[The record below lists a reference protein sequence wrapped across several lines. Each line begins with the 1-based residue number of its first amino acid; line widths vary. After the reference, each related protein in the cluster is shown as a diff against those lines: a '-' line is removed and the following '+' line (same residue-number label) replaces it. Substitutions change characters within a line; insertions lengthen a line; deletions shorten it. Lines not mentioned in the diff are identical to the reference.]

1 MNFLSSVPG
10 PNPAQGSGA
19 QVSGLAVFFQVG
31 GAPSLDR
38 LNPGNALSGFPQ
50 ANPMAMN
57 PAGELL
63 AQQQQTM
70 QLMLM
75 TMLTLLTG
83 LMQGQSG
90 QTSGDSSTAV
100 NSANGAASG
109 GGASSSSGASGAQNS
124 GSHGAPGDKV
134 ANAKIVAEVARQKGV
149 DPVTAVACMLVESGG
164 SNAAT
169 GDNGTS
175 FGLFQL
181 HRGGELGNMSE
192 AEARDPRRNAEVALS
207 VFAANKGKY
216 SDPGQLAAASQRPA
230 DRAGYARKVDAML
243 PEARRLLGM

>member
-1 MNFLSSVPG
+1 VNFLSSVQGVNSGQTGASITGFAVLFPG
-10 PNPAQGSGA
+10 MPALNRLEPGA
-19 QVSGLAVFFQVG
+19 LP
-31 GAPSLDR
+31 GA
-38 LNPGNALSGFPQ
+38 
-50 ANPMAMN
+50 MAMD
-57 PAGELL
+57 PTIQLL

-70 QLMLM
+70 QLMLT
-75 TMLTLLTG
+75 TMLSLLVG
-83 LMQGQSG
+83 LLQGN
-90 QTSGDSSTAV
+90 TSNNANS
-100 NSANGAASG
+100 NSAGSTSNAG
-109 GGASSSSGASGAQNS
+109 GNTPP
-124 GSHGAPGDKV
+124 GAPGDKV
-134 ANAKIVAEVARQKGV
+134 TNAKIVAEVARQKGV

-164 SNAAT
+164 SNAST

-181 HRGGELGNMSE
+181 HRGGELGNMTE

>member
-1 MNFLSSVPG
+1 MNFLSGVQG
-10 PNPAQGSGA
+10 YNPNQ
-19 QVSGLAVFFQVG
+19 G
-31 GAPSLDR
+31 GAPTGGGFAVLFQNYGLNRLDPTAN
-38 LNPGNALSGFPQ
+38 LGGLPGAS
-50 ANPMAMN
+50 PMD
-57 PAGELL
+57 PTSQLL
-63 AQQQQTM
+63 GQQQQTM
-70 QLMLM
+70 QLMLTTMMGMLLQLM
-75 TMLTLLTG
+75 TGAVQGGASNATG
-83 LMQGQSG
+83 
-90 QTSGDSSTAV
+90 GDSASTSPV
-100 NSANGAASG
+100 SDTQGASG
-109 GGASSSSGASGAQNS
+109 SNSGASSSNTAGGSSSSGA
-124 GSHGAPGDKV
+124 PGDK
-134 ANAKIVAEVARQKGV
+134 ASNAKIVAEVARQKGV

-192 AEARDPRRNAEVALS
+192 QEARDPRRNAEVALS

>member
-1 MNFLSSVPG
+1 
-10 PNPAQGSGA
+10 
-19 QVSGLAVFFQVG
+19 
-31 GAPSLDR
+31 
-38 LNPGNALSGFPQ
+38 
-50 ANPMAMN
+50 MN
-57 PAGELL
+57 PAAQLL
-63 AQQQQTM
+63 AEQQQTM
-70 QLMLM
+70 QFMLLA
-75 TMLTLLTG
+75 MLSLLTG
-83 LMQGQSG
+83 LMQGGQAGNQDASG
-90 QTSGDSSTAV
+90 TSSVSGTS
-100 NSANGAASG
+100 SG
-109 GGASSSSGASGAQNS
+109 GGASATQSAGGASSA
-124 GSHGAPGDKV
+124 GAPGDKV
-134 ANAKIVAEVARQKGV
+134 ANARIVAEVARQKGV

-230 DRAGYARKVDAML
+230 DREGYARKVDAML